1 MGIRKPDELLRHSVG
16 VYFQNDSINT
26 LDIFLTIGKEYHAD
40 YTHPQRKNSVLSF
53 GEIHISQAQV
63 SRLEKGALEHIRKQI

>member
-1 MGIRKPDELLRHSVG
+1 MDVRTPDELLHCGVS